1 MTQLLEH
8 NGAFA
13 AAWGIGRASERR
25 KRRQPPTETPQTEN
39 CARFMRRRSITM
51 NTVFTP
57 PGPPTDLSGKHMNS
71 VSTSLPAHVIAP
83 GSAANADHVSERVAA
98 PVVAR
103 ADSVADGW
111 DAYEVWR
118 RFIKDARDRRQH
130 QE

>member
-1 MTQLLEH
+1 
-8 NGAFA
+8 
-13 AAWGIGRASERR
+13 
-25 KRRQPPTETPQTEN
+25 
-39 CARFMRRRSITM
+39 
-51 NTVFTP
+51 
-57 PGPPTDLSGKHMNS
+57 MNS

-103 ADSVADGW
+103 ADSVAAGW